1 MKVYEPHKSSI
12 GNMDANVMALLT
24 YVSAIILSFIP
35 FVQYVSWLLPLIF
48 FYMEKNSTLV
58 KFHALQAF
66 ALFLVSAIIDVII
79 NVIVAIAGA
88 STAAAIASDPYDLN
102 SYFGAWAGVAAA
114 SVIVGIIG
122 LVFLIF
128 GIIAMVRAFKYE
140 EYAMPVFGKLA
151 AKFAGKF
158 NK

>member
-24 YVSAIILSFIP
+24 YVSAVILSFIP

-66 ALFLVSAIIDVII
+66 TLFLIFAIIDVIVNI
-79 NVIVAIAGA
+79 IAAIATA
-88 STAAAIASDPYDLN
+88 ATAAAIASNPYDLN

-114 SVIVGIIG
+114 GIIMGIIG
-122 LVFLIF
+122 LIFLIF
-128 GIIAMVRAFKYE
+128 GIIAMVKAYKYE

-151 AKFAGKF
+151 AKFSSKL

>member
-12 GNMDANVMALLT
+12 GNLDANVMALLT

-48 FYMEKNSTLV
+48 FYMEKNSNLV
-58 KFHALQAF
+58 KFHAIQAF
-66 ALFLVSAIIDVII
+66 ALFLVSAIIDIII
-79 NVIVAIAGA
+79 NVIVGIAGA
-88 STAAAIASDPYDLN
+88 ATAASIASNPYDLN

-114 SVIVGIIG
+114 SVVIGIIG

-128 GIIAMVRAFKYE
+128 GILAMVKAYKYE

-151 AKFAGKF
+151 EKFSSKF
-158 NK
+158 KK